1 MNDIT
6 FLRLPD
12 QAEDRQWAAEPPAH
26 SLGGLARNT
35 HRGVDASASERVS
48 EPAINFVKNART
60 TGRKFM
66 RYGAQCP
73 IRHEFSAD
81 PTPYPHEVYTTALS
95 RINLRKK
102 SCGHDLACLTLLPVE
117 NQMGS
122 MGPCST
128 ILPLLHE

>member
-48 EPAINFVKNART
+48 EPATHTSSKTRAPPAQNSCDMGA
-60 TGRKFM
+60 GRGEGE
-66 RYGAQCP
+66 RGEGA
-73 IRHEFSAD
+73 
-81 PTPYPHEVYTTALS
+81 
-95 RINLRKK
+95 
-102 SCGHDLACLTLLPVE
+102 G
-117 NQMGS
+117 
-122 MGPCST
+122 
-128 ILPLLHE
+128 

>member
-12 QAEDRQWAAEPPAH
+12 QAEGRQWAAEPPAR

-60 TGRKFM
+60 TGPKFM
-66 RYGAQCP
+66 LYGRPAP
-73 IRHEFSAD
+73 ISHEFWGGS
-81 PTPYPHEVYTTALS
+81 TP
-95 RINLRKK
+95 
-102 SCGHDLACLTLLPVE
+102 
-117 NQMGS
+117 
-122 MGPCST
+122 
-128 ILPLLHE
+128 

>member
-1 MNDIT
+1 MVHVNDIT

-60 TGRKFM
+60 TGPKLM
-66 RYGAQCP
+66 LYGAKCP
-73 IRHEFSAD
+73 IRHEFWTG

-102 SCGHDLACLTLLPVE
+102 SWQWAVGRKY
-117 NQMGS
+117 
-122 MGPCST
+122 
-128 ILPLLHE
+128 

>member
-1 MNDIT
+1 MVHVNDIT

-48 EPAINFVKNART
+48 EPAINSVKNART
-60 TGRKFM
+60 NGRKFM
-66 RYGAQCP
+66 LYGRPAP
-73 IRHEFSAD
+73 ISHEFLCS
-81 PTPYPHEVYTTALS
+81 PTPYPHEIYTTALS

-102 SCGHDLACLTLLPVE
+102 S
-117 NQMGS
+117 
-122 MGPCST
+122 
-128 ILPLLHE
+128 

>member
-1 MNDIT
+1 MVHVNDIT

-48 EPAINFVKNART
+48 EPAINSVKNART
-60 TGRKFM
+60 TAPKFM
-66 RYGAQCP
+66 LYGRPAP
-73 IRHEFSAD
+73 ISHEFWGGS
-81 PTPYPHEVYTTALS
+81 TPYPHEVYTTAHG

-102 SCGHDLACLTLLPVE
+102 SCR
-117 NQMGS
+117 
-122 MGPCST
+122 
-128 ILPLLHE
+128 

>member
-1 MNDIT
+1 MVHVNDIT

-60 TGRKFM
+60 TAPKLM
-66 RYGAQCP
+66 LYGAQCP
-73 IRHEFSAD
+73 IRHEFWGGS
-81 PTPYPHEVYTTALS
+81 TPYPHEVYTTALS

-102 SCGHDLACLTLLPVE
+102 SWKKLLLQEGCPR
-117 NQMGS
+117 N
-122 MGPCST
+122 
-128 ILPLLHE
+128 